1 MVGMS
6 FMNQMAG
13 LEYIMG
19 LCGIFVG
26 VFLLLS
32 GINHLVVQPLI
43 SKREIERR
51 IQQGRREKLARVQIL
66 KAGED
71 EKSLFQVILEQ
82 LAGIGKIENLQRSL
96 LQADM
101 FIRPTTFLGIV
112 GLLFCTGFC
121 LLLIQGNPAPG
132 VLIGGLL
139 GCTPFLL
146 VRFKKRRKSNLFEQ
160 QMPECME
167 LLARSLRA
175 GHALPSA
182 IELCSKE
189 VDAPLGVELKVVYE
203 EQRLGLGVNEA
214 LKRMGDRVDC
224 QDLQFFI
231 TAVMLQTET
240 GGNLAEILENIG
252 FLIRE
257 RLKLKG
263 KIKALTA
270 EGRFSAIILACLPF
284 VVFGALTILNQNYI
298 NILFNEPVGFQLIAA
313 GLMSLFMGIV
323 WMKKIITI
331 KV

>member
-6 FMNQMAG
+6 FLNQVAG
-13 LEYIMG
+13 IEYLMG

-26 VFLLLS
+26 IFLLLS
-32 GINHLVVQPLI
+32 SVNHLVLQPFMA
-43 SKREIERR
+43 KREIERR

-66 KAGED
+66 KANEE
-71 EKSLFQVILEQ
+71 EKSVLLVILEQ
-82 LAGIGKIENLQRSL
+82 LAGMGKIENLQRSL
-96 LQADM
+96 LQADIFM
-101 FIRPTTFLGIV
+101 SPTNFLGLV
-112 GLLFCTGFC
+112 SLLGIGGFAA
-121 LLLIQGNPAPG
+121 LLLAGKWP
-132 VLIGGLL
+132 L
-139 GCTPFLL
+139 GIPVGAALGSVPFLVVKL
-146 VRFKKRRKSNLFEQ
+146 RKQRKSSQFEK

-175 GHALPSA
+175 GHALPSS

-189 VDAPLGVELKVVYE
+189 IAPPLGLELKIVYE

-214 LKRMGDRVDC
+214 LRRMGDRVDC

-252 FLIRE
+252 YLIRE

-263 KIKALTA
+263 KIQALTA
-270 EGRFSAIILACLPF
+270 EGRFSALILACLPF
-284 VVFGALTILNQNYI
+284 VVFGALTILNRNYI
-298 NILFNEPVGFQLIAA
+298 DILFNEPVGFQLIAA
-313 GLMSLFMGIV
+313 GLMSLFMGVLWMRKIV
-323 WMKKIITI
+323 TI

>member
-1 MVGMS
+1 MAGMGLMS
-6 FMNQMAG
+6 QMAG
-13 LEYIMG
+13 VEYIMG

-32 GINHLVVQPLI
+32 SVNHLVIQPLVA
-43 SKREIERR
+43 KREIERR

-66 KAGED
+66 KANGE
-71 EKSLFQVILEQ
+71 EKGLLLVILEQ
-82 LAGIGKIENLQRSL
+82 LAGISKIENLQRSL
-96 LQADM
+96 LQADIFM
-101 FIRPTTFLGIV
+101 HPSTFLSIV
-112 GLLFCTGFC
+112 GILALAG
-121 LLLIQGNPAPG
+121 IAS
-132 VLIGGLL
+132 GLL
-139 GCTPFLL
+139 AGKWALGLVGGVVLGLAPFAL
-146 VRFKKRRKSNLFEQ
+146 VKLRKRRKSSLFEQ

-175 GHALPSA
+175 GHALPSS
-182 IELCSKE
+182 IELCGKE
-189 VDAPLGVELKVVYE
+189 IPPPLGLELKVVYE

-214 LKRMGDRVDC
+214 LKRLGDRVDC

-270 EGRFSAIILACLPF
+270 EGRFSALILACLPF
-284 VVFGALTILNQNYI
+284 VVFGAIATLNRSYVD
-298 NILFNEPVGFQLIAA
+298 ILFNEPVGFQLIAA
-313 GLMSLFMGIV
+313 GLMSLFMGV
-323 WMKKIITI
+323 LWMKKIVTI